1 MKIILTSLII
11 LFLVAD
17 FSYSYSIAKEDTL
30 ILNADSIKSD
40 YSFYKIELN
49 KIDST
54 NLIQS
59 DSLALGRF
67 IKDNSPIIND
77 WQFYLPYKDTV
88 EIDLYDKDGNFIV
101 NLLNEYLISGY
112 YGLKVLPN
120 KSPSNKYIIKF
131 ETSKDKIFR
140 KFFLLH

>member
-1 MKIILTSLII
+1 MKNILTSLII
-11 LFLVAD
+11 LFLVTN
-17 FSYSYSIAKEDTL
+17 FTYSYSIAKEDTL
-30 ILNADSIKSD
+30 ILNSDSIKSD

-49 KIDST
+49 KIVST
-54 NLIQS
+54 KLSQS
-59 DSLALGRF
+59 DSLVLGRF

-88 EIDLYDKDGNFIV
+88 EIDLYDKDGNFLA

-120 KSPSNKYIIKF
+120 KSPSNKYIIRF
-131 ETSKDKIFR
+131 ETSKDKLFS
-140 KFFLLH
+140 KFLLLH